1 MTTSALEVLRRS
13 LESGQIDEFNS
24 WRKTFPYNGVKLANA
39 DLREADLRKA
49 NLAHADLRS
58 ANLEGADLS
67 EATLMGA
74 DLSDA
79 NLHGAKLDGVSYAF
93 ATLSRAQLDMIEEQN
108 RATVRL
114 LG

>member
-1 MTTSALEVLRRS
+1 MTTSALEILRGS
-13 LESGQIDEFNS
+13 LQSGQIDEFNT
-24 WRKTFPYNGVKLANA
+24 WRETFPYTAVKLANV
-39 DLREADLRKA
+39 DLRESDLRRA

-58 ANLEGADLS
+58 ANLEGANLS

-79 NLHGAKLDGVSYAF
+79 NLRGAKLDGVSYAY
-93 ATLSRAQLDMIEEQN
+93 ATMSRAQLDMIEEQN

-114 LG
+114 LD